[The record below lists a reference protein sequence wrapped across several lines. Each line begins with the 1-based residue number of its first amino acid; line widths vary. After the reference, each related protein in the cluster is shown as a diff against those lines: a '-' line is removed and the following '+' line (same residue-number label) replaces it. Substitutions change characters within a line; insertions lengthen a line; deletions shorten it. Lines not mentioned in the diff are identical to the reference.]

1 MVPRQI
7 SRRESKDLTRRR
19 LIDGAMNILR
29 TEGVEAAT
37 TGRIARE
44 AGIKQSSFY
53 GHFADRD
60 ACLREVAEMIGG
72 YVLHNGRKHRGL
84 MDLNDLR
91 GSIRRGVAA
100 VVAAFMSEPEL
111 TAIFLRHR
119 TDNTALGQCFE
130 NMLETSRQE
139 LARDLRAFGIARTE
153 QDARV
158 YAELVTSGMLGIV
171 SGLVHGRITDRDA
184 AIDGLTDVTHAGLRA
199 AQKREASD
207 S

>member
-1 MVPRQI
+1 MPRSI
-7 SRRESKDLTRRR
+7 SRRESKELTRRR

-29 TEGVEAAT
+29 TEGVDAAT

-60 ACLREVAEMIGG
+60 ECLHEVAQMIGG

-84 MDLNDLR
+84 LDVDDLR
-91 GSIRRGVAA
+91 GSIRRGVDA
-100 VVAAFMSEPEL
+100 VVAAFMSEPQL

-119 TDNTALGQCFE
+119 TDDSALGRCFE
-130 NMLETSRQE
+130 SMVATARGE
-139 LARDLRAFGIARTE
+139 LSRDLRAFGVAHSEE
-153 QDARV
+153 QGRV
-158 YAELVTSGMLGIV
+158 YAELLTTGMLGIV
-171 SGLVHGRITDRDA
+171 AGLIDGRLTERET
-184 AIDGLTDVTHAGLRA
+184 AIDGLTDVTHAALRVA
-199 AQKREASD
+199 MKREGRD

>member
-1 MVPRQI
+1 MAKPI
-7 SRRESKDLTRRR
+7 TRRESKELTRRR

-53 GHFADRD
+53 GHFSDRD
-60 ACLREVAEMIGG
+60 ACLHEVAELIGG

-100 VVAAFMSEPEL
+100 VVAAFMSEPQL
-111 TAIFLRHR
+111 TSIFLRHR
-119 TDNTALGQCFE
+119 TDDSALGRCFE
-130 NMLETSRQE
+130 DMVETSRRE
-139 LARDLRAFGIARTE
+139 LSRDLRAFGVARTE
-153 QDARV
+153 EDARV
-158 YAELVTSGMLGIV
+158 YAELLTAGMLGIV
-171 SGLVHGRITDRDA
+171 SGLVHGRISDRDA
-184 AIDGLTDVTHAGLRA
+184 AIDGLTDVTYAGLRA
-199 AQKREASD
+199 ATKRQGSD
-207 S
+207 